1 MIYLLF
7 DCAKTELGLDLSH
20 FPAHMVEDHETETHD
35 YKARLLK
42 AVHGKAYR
50 SRHSTSPWVAI
61 GISRATWYRQ
71 GQPTRKAHRL
81 TQPQAAAR
89 LKVSV
94 RSLQRANRVKRL
106 APDLVW
112 PLANGKLTARAA
124 EARALARKRR

>member
-1 MIYLLF
+1 MICLLF
-7 DCAKTELGLDLSH
+7 DCAKKEWELDLSH
-20 FPAHMVEDHETETHD
+20 FPAHMQDQMKQKPKIT
-35 YKARLLK
+35 AAQLLK
-42 AVHGKAYR
+42 AVYGKAYR

-71 GQPTRKAHRL
+71 GKPTRKAYRL

-106 APDLVW
+106 APELVW